1 MEIKKIVLT
10 ITEVKTHTVIIS
22 EANGWD
28 MPKTP
33 NRLVEM
39 LDEVRNTPSATNLDA
54 TSTDSEITNFSYD
67 IVE

>member
-33 NRLVEM
+33 NRLVEL
-39 LDEVRNTPSATNLDA
+39 LDEVRNDPSASTLD
-54 TSTDSEITNFSYD
+54 TDSTDSEITNFSYD